1 MEESHR
7 KVLRKFRL
15 HISRNI
21 DARRITE
28 VLFTKEILDEASKE
42 SILAQTTSEGK
53 AFCLLDELS
62 RSGPDAFES
71 FLNALH
77 GSGRSF
83 LANEINLHLSGM
95 KIFWFYTSIKY
106 SWTFFTKDT
115 NTRWTNWF
123 INLCNLFVYMA
134 ITIITSMLKYL
145 II

>member
-15 HISRNI
+15 RISRNI

-42 SILAQTTSEGK
+42 FILAQTSEGK

-83 LANEINLHLSGM
+83 LANEINFHLSGM
-95 KIFWFYTSIKY
+95 KIF
-106 SWTFFTKDT
+106 
-115 NTRWTNWF
+115 
-123 INLCNLFVYMA
+123 
-134 ITIITSMLKYL
+134 
-145 II
+145 